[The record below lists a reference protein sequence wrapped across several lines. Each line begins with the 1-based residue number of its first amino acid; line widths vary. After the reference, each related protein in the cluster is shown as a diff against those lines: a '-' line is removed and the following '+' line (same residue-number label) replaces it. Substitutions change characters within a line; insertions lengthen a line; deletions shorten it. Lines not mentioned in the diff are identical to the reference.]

1 MKNMGTR
8 ETKSINVLF
17 ISPSY
22 KPYLGGTE
30 RIVEQLSKEYLQFDN
45 VNKVGVLTTRMDFNY
60 MPPKENFSLPAE
72 EVIDGLKVYRINFSP
87 KKLKFF
93 YCLPAGLF
101 SWEAKRVIQDFQPHI
116 VHFLLTE
123 WFVTNTWIYCLTRKR
138 SRHVF
143 TIPFHE
149 PPERLRF
156 LLMKYFNVFLGRM
169 VDKVQVY
176 SSYLKK
182 RIMEDYHI
190 PAKKIEIIPL
200 GFTPSAHKQIV
211 EKGVSKNCLSLLAV
225 GRLSEDKGQLELV
238 RIFHKVIAKLNKE
251 VKLILVGG
259 DGGRRRKIEQYI
271 QQNHL
276 SNHVELMGFIPEDRL
291 HILYQQADLFVLL
304 TRVESFGLVFA
315 EAQSYGLPLIGYRIS
330 SLEAIF
336 HKGAIL
342 VEPFNQDKVAEAIQ
356 NLVNDDQLR
365 RELGVEAL
373 EYARHNFSWKRTA
386 QDLMNLYNEITKDM
400 KRT

>member
-1 MKNMGTR
+1 MRTR
-8 ETKSINVLF
+8 EAKSINVLF
-17 ISPSY
+17 VSPSY

-30 RIVEQLSKEYLQFDN
+30 RIVEQLSKEYLQFDK

-72 EVIDGLKVYRINFSP
+72 EVIDGLKVYRLNFSP

-123 WFVTNTWIYCLTRKR
+123 WYFANTWIYFLTRKK

-143 TIPFHE
+143 TIAFHE
-149 PPERLRF
+149 PPGRLRY
-156 LLMKYFNVFLGRM
+156 LLMKYFNAFLGRL

-176 SSYLKK
+176 SLHLKK
-182 RIMEDYHI
+182 RIMEYYYI
-190 PAKKIEIIPL
+190 PSKKIKIIPL
-200 GFTPSAHKQIV
+200 GFTPSPQKQIV

-238 RIFHKVIAKLNKE
+238 RIFHRVITKLDKD
-251 VKLILVGG
+251 VKLRLVGG
-259 DGGRRRKIEQYI
+259 DGGQRREIEQYI

-291 HILYQQADLFVLL
+291 HLLYQQADLFILL

-315 EAQSYGLPLIGYRIS
+315 EAQSNGLPLIGYRIS
-330 SLEAIF
+330 ALEALF
-336 HKGAIL
+336 RKGAVL
-342 VEPFNQDKVAEAIQ
+342 VEPFDQDKVAEAIQ
-356 NLVNDDQLR
+356 DLVNDDHLR

-373 EYARHNFSWKRTA
+373 EYARHNFAWKKTA
-386 QDLMNLYNEITKDM
+386 QDLMNLYNQITKDLN
-400 KRT
+400 